1 MTPEL
6 IQTAIDNAIA
16 RKSKLPMSM
25 MSDPPMLGS
34 IQIRHLLNN
43 LGSLATNYLEHGVHK
58 GGSFSCAVYKNE
70 LLTATAVD
78 CFASDA
84 TNTVD
89 PAQPIFMANALKYLH
104 EGTTFEL
111 IVSDSFEV
119 KPEEIPSEI
128 DLYYFDGNHSYESQR
143 KALTHFKENM
153 AEEFIYVVDD
163 YMLDPVRTGTQDGIK
178 DGGYEVL
185 FEKELVTNHEY
196 DNESW
201 WRGFAVFLLKKV

>member
-1 MTPEL
+1 MTPKQ
-6 IQTAIDNAIA
+6 IQTAIENAIQ
-16 RKSKLPMSM
+16 RKSKLT
-25 MSDPPMLGS
+25 DEALRVPMLGS
-34 IQIRHLLNN
+34 LQIRHLLNN
-43 LGSLATNYLEHGVHK
+43 LGSLATHYLEHGVHK
-58 GGSFSCAVYKNE
+58 GGSFCSAVFQNE

-78 CFASDA
+78 CFASDQF
-84 TNTVD
+84 NKVD
-89 PAQPIFMANALKYLH
+89 PAMPIFMANAEKFLH
-104 EGTTFEL
+104 PSTSHEL

-119 KPEEIPSEI
+119 KPEQIQMGI
-128 DLYYFDGNHSYESQR
+128 DLYYFDGDHAYESQR

-185 FEKELVTNHEY
+185 FEKELVTNSEY

-201 WRGFAVFLLKKV
+201 WRGIGLFLLRKV